1 MPQRLRTLARSARA
15 IAVLGSVAL
24 SGCTTRTVQGPPGE
38 MAGMLPVLSVER
50 FLQAANARDF
60 EAMRQLFGTRRGP
73 IAGER
78 REIELRMAAIA
89 DVLRHEDYRIIE
101 DRREP
106 GREFPTTRV
115 TVTITKGGR
124 EIPDVPFFVIQT
136 ERGGWLVE
144 QVDLEKITRL

>member
-1 MPQRLRTLARSARA
+1 MSVGRIGRSLRVLAPLFA
-15 IAVLGSVAL
+15 LAL
-24 SGCTTRTVQGPPGE
+24 SACVTRPAQSRE

-60 EAMRQLFGTRRGP
+60 EAMRALFGTHDGP
-73 IAGER
+73 IEGER
-78 REIELRMAAIA
+78 REMELRMAAVA
-89 DVLRHEDYRIIE
+89 EVLRHEDYKIVE

-115 TVTITKGGR
+115 IVTLTKGGR
-124 EIPDVPFFVIQT
+124 QIPDVPFLVVQT
-136 ERGGWLVE
+136 DDGGWLIE

>member
-1 MPQRLRTLARSARA
+1 MLSSTLARSARA
-15 IAVLGSVAL
+15 IAIFGSLVLSACV
-24 SGCTTRTVQGPPGE
+24 TRTVQAPSGE

-60 EAMRQLFGTRRGP
+60 EAMRQLFGTREGP
-73 IAGER
+73 IEGER

-89 DVLRHEDYRIIE
+89 EVLRHEDYKIIE

-106 GREFPTTRV
+106 GREVPTTRV
-115 TVTITKGGR
+115 IVAITKGGR
-124 EIPDVPFFVIQT
+124 QIPEVPFLVIQT

-144 QVDLEKITRL
+144 QVDLEKITRS

>member
-1 MPQRLRTLARSARA
+1 MSLRTLARSARA
-15 IAVLGSVAL
+15 IAVLGSLAL
-24 SGCTTRTVQGPPGE
+24 SACVTRPVQAPSAE

-50 FLQAANARDF
+50 FLQAANARDL
-60 EAMRQLFGTRRGP
+60 EAMRQLFGTRNGP
-73 IAGER
+73 IVGER
-78 REIELRMAAIA
+78 REIELRMSAIA
-89 DVLRHEDYRIIE
+89 EVLRHEDYKIVE

-124 EIPDVPFFVIQT
+124 QIPEVPFFVIQT

-144 QVDLEKITRL
+144 QVDLEKITRS

>member
-1 MPQRLRTLARSARA
+1 MTIRPTGWPVVLLVSLVLSAC
-15 IAVLGSVAL
+15 V
-24 SGCTTRTVQGPPGE
+24 TRTVQAPSGE

-60 EAMRQLFGTRRGP
+60 EAMRQLFGTRQGP
-73 IAGER
+73 IDGER

-89 DVLRHEDYRIIE
+89 EILRHEDYQIVE

-115 TVTITKGGR
+115 IVTITKAGR
-124 EIPDVPFFVIQT
+124 QIPDVPFLVIQT

-144 QVDLEKITRL
+144 QVDLEKITRS